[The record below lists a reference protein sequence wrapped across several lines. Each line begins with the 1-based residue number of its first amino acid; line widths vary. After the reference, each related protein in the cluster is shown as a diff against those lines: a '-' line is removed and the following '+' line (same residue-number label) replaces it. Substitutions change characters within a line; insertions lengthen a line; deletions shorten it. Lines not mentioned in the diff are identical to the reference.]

1 MNQTQNSKA
10 KELISQLQND
20 ENPPDSIEKIVE
32 ETEKTYDIDQIITEE
47 KDVTDEEF
55 DKQQVEGAKKT
66 RESKRRETSGDYIP
80 LQNREKD
87 FFEKSEK
94 DRIYMSGVRAN
105 DDKIKKEFMEEEKR
119 QNQKKARPR
128 FMEEEE
134 DDEFQKYEKK
144 LINKVMKTSK
154 YIDIFWFL
162 KAFDKKTYN
171 KVYLLIKTIYFIRR
185 WET

>member
-20 ENPPDSIEKIVE
+20 APENPPDSLEKPIE
-32 ETEKTYDIDQIITEE
+32 ETEKTYDIDQIITEDKE
-47 KDVTDEEF
+47 GTDEEF
-55 DKQQVEGAKKT
+55 DKQQVEEAKKT

-154 YIDIFWFL
+154 
-162 KAFDKKTYN
+162 N
-171 KVYLLIKTIYFIRR
+171 IYFLDFFKHFIRKY
-185 WET
+185 TTKYIC